1 MSTSAPEDDVVDPAD
16 VAHEIF
22 VYDAET
28 VRRDAQRIG
37 GRPAPSALAF
47 EPELVDFTD

>member
-1 MSTSAPEDDVVDPAD
+1 MSTWETEDEVVDPAD

-37 GRPAPSALAF
+37 GRPAPSPLTF
-47 EPELVDFTD
+47 EPELSEFTD